1 MAVWDTDHPEINVE
15 TPHHAGMWESQ
26 GEGNTQVLNVKEL
39 QFNLN
44 PQMDEHRRSALAVLE
59 ISHVTR
65 RMTGDSPSVLSHHR
79 D

>member
-1 MAVWDTDHPEINVE
+1 MLAW
-15 TPHHAGMWESQ
+15 WESQ
-26 GEGNTQVLNVKEL
+26 GEGNTQVLSVKEL

-59 ISHVTR
+59 ICHVTR
-65 RMTGDSPSVLSHHR
+65 RMAGDTPSVLSHYR